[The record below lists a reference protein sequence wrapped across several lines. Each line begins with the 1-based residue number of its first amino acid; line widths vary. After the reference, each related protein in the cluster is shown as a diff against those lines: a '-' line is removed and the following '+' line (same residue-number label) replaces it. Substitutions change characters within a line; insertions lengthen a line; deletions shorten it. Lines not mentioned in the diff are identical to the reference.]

1 MIGVQSCSH
10 KATDAI
16 YERWGKQNS
25 PESQLLPLLALPTQR
40 TAGRFAYQC
49 QSPTDAKIP
58 PSLPSSPTQL
68 QYDIS
73 LHGQSLARRYTL
85 LYTCGKLA
93 NLSLTENNET
103 ALKLGLCPFRGLE
116 GRESY
121 CQPRV
126 LEGGRYLKTPTGRL
140 PNLGPTEGEKQL

>member
-1 MIGVQSCSH
+1 MASDDKIFPVRFFVPVKGTLHVLSCCSL
-10 KATDAI
+10 I
-16 YERWGKQNS
+16 YDCSFQ
-25 PESQLLPLLALPTQR
+25 QIQI
-40 TAGRFAYQC
+40 QC